1 MEREGG
7 VCGVRGV
14 WEMAEVVR
22 VGKDGG
28 FGGQWW
34 IRRGRWGKKVVDSED
49 KLA

>member
-1 MEREGG
+1 
-7 VCGVRGV
+7 VV